1 MLLQSAEDLG
11 QAPTALR
18 ASRER
23 RLTRLAYAAMLVL
36 GVNVGWLGP
45 FLAQI
50 SQTINASLDRTGLI
64 LSAIA
69 AGYFIAL
76 PAAGEIGHRRGPH
89 FLLILTM
96 GLDTIGLVLL
106 AVAPTLASCMWAAV
120 VIGFGQ
126 CGIDVASNALVAD
139 LNRDRLAATLNY
151 LHMMFGVG
159 ATLGP
164 AIDALALANHIGYGP
179 TFIGGAVVSA
189 TIGAAL
195 WMTPRVEFARG
206 IEGKE
211 NLRAMLVHPLIWAIS
226 AVLFLYVGAEVGI
239 GAWLFSYLRRAA
251 VPLAIPTASAAVS
264 VYWAGLIVG
273 RLLSGAIAHRI
284 RARRLAAIGAI
295 VSAMSLLAFVGT
307 SSMPILAYPVV
318 ALIGFGFGPIF
329 PNMIAVGAQRFPAR
343 VASVTSIVAGG
354 AALGGVALPWAMGV
368 MLVTRGRV
376 ASIGTALVATIA
388 MLGVLIGLDLLEKRP
403 APP

>member
-1 MLLQSAEDLG
+1 MLQFAEDLG
-11 QAPTALR
+11 RPPTALR

-23 RLTRLAYAAMLVL
+23 RLTRLAYAAMVVL

-50 SQTINASLDRTGLI
+50 SHTINASLDRTGLI

-89 FLLILTM
+89 FLLTLTM
-96 GLDTIGLVLL
+96 GLNALGFLLL
-106 AVAPTLASCMWAAV
+106 AIAPTLASCLVAAAV
-120 VIGFGQ
+120 IGLGQ
-126 CGIDVASNALVAD
+126 CGIDVAANALVAD

-164 AIDALALANHIGYGP
+164 AIDGFALTNHIGYSP
-179 TFIGGAVVSA
+179 IFMGGTAVSA
-189 TIGAAL
+189 AIGAAL
-195 WMTPRVEFARG
+195 WLTPRVEFVRA

-211 NLRAMLVHPLIWAIS
+211 SLRALLVHPLIWAIS

-239 GAWLFSYLRRAA
+239 GAWLYAYLRRAA
-251 VPLAIPTASAAVS
+251 VPLAISSASAAVS

-284 RARRLAAIGAI
+284 SARRLAALGAI
-295 VSAMSLLAFVGT
+295 VSAMALLAFVGT
-307 SSMPILAYPVV
+307 SSVPMLAYPVV

-329 PNMIAVGAQRFPAR
+329 PNMIAVGAERFPTR
-343 VASVTSIVAGG
+343 VASMTSIVAGG

-368 MLVTRGRV
+368 MLVARGRV
-376 ASIGTALVATIA
+376 ASIGTALLATIA
-388 MLGVLIGLDLLEKRP
+388 MLGVLIGIDLREKRP
-403 APP
+403 ASP

>member
-1 MLLQSAEDLG
+1 MLQVAENLG
-11 QAPTALR
+11 RASTALR

-23 RLTRLAYAAMLVL
+23 RLTRLAFAAMLVL

-89 FLLILTM
+89 FLLTLTM
-96 GLDTIGLVLL
+96 GLDAIGLLLL
-106 AVAPTLASCMWAAV
+106 AMAPTLASCLGAAV

-126 CGIDVASNALVAD
+126 CGIDVAGNALVAD

-164 AIDALALANHIGYGP
+164 VIDAFALANHIGYGA
-179 TFIGGAVVSA
+179 TFAGGAVVSA
-189 TIGAAL
+189 AIGAAL
-195 WMTPRVEFARG
+195 WITPRVEFVHA
-206 IEGKE
+206 IKDKE
-211 NLRAMLVHPLIWAIS
+211 NLRALLVHPLIWAIS

-239 GAWLFSYLRRAA
+239 GAWLYSYLRRAA
-251 VPLAIPTASAAVS
+251 VPLAIATASAAVS

-273 RLLSGAIAHRI
+273 RLLGGAIAHRI
-284 RARRLAAIGAI
+284 SARRLAAIGGI
-295 VSAMSLLAFVGT
+295 VSAMSLLAFLGT
-307 SSMPILAYPVV
+307 SSVPMLAYPVV

-329 PNMIAVGAQRFPAR
+329 PNMIAVGAERFPAR
-343 VASVTSIVAGG
+343 VATMTSIVAGG

-368 MLVTRGRV
+368 MLVTRGPF

-388 MLGVLIGLDLLEKRP
+388 MLAVLIGLDLWQRTP
-403 APP
+403 APS

>member
-11 QAPTALR
+11 QVPTALR

-45 FLAQI
+45 FLTQI

-69 AGYFIAL
+69 AGYFLAL

-96 GLDTIGLVLL
+96 GLGAMGFVLL
-106 AVAPTLASCMWAAV
+106 AMAPTLASCMWAAV

-179 TFIGGAVVSA
+179 TFVGGAVVSA

-195 WMTPRVEFARG
+195 WITPRVEFARA

-211 NLRAMLVHPLIWAIS
+211 NLRAMLAHPLIWAIS
-226 AVLFLYVGAEVGI
+226 VVLD
-239 GAWLFSYLRRAA
+239 RK
-251 VPLAIPTASAAVS
+251 S
-264 VYWAGLIVG
+264 VV
-273 RLLSGAIAHRI
+273 
-284 RARRLAAIGAI
+284 
-295 VSAMSLLAFVGT
+295 
-307 SSMPILAYPVV
+307 
-318 ALIGFGFGPIF
+318 
-329 PNMIAVGAQRFPAR
+329 
-343 VASVTSIVAGG
+343 
-354 AALGGVALPWAMGV
+354 
-368 MLVTRGRV
+368 
-376 ASIGTALVATIA
+376 
-388 MLGVLIGLDLLEKRP
+388 
-403 APP
+403 

>member
-18 ASRER
+18 AARER

-50 SQTINASLDRTGLI
+50 SHTINASLDRTGLI

-89 FLLILTM
+89 FLLILAM
-96 GLDTIGLVLL
+96 GLDTIGFVLL
-106 AVAPTLASCMWAAV
+106 AVAPALASCMWAAV

-126 CGIDVASNALVAD
+126 CGIDVAGNALVAD
-139 LNRDRLAATLNY
+139 FNRDRLAATLNY

-164 AIDALALANHIGYGP
+164 AIDALALANHIGYGA

-195 WMTPRVEFARG
+195 WMTPRVEFARA
-206 IEGKE
+206 IDGKE

-239 GAWLFSYLRRAA
+239 GAWLYSYLRRAA
-251 VPLAIPTASAAVS
+251 APLAIPNASAAVS

-284 RARRLAAIGAI
+284 RARRLAAIGAM

-307 SSMPILAYPVV
+307 SSMPILAYPVI

-343 VASVTSIVAGG
+343 VASMTSIVAGG

-388 MLGVLIGLDLLEKRP
+388 MLGVLIGLDLLEKRL

>member
-1 MLLQSAEDLG
+1 MLQVAENLG
-11 QAPTALR
+11 RASTALR

-23 RLTRLAYAAMLVL
+23 RLTRLAFAAMLVL

-89 FLLILTM
+89 FLLTLTM
-96 GLDTIGLVLL
+96 GLDAIGLLLL
-106 AVAPTLASCMWAAV
+106 AMAPTLASCLGAAA

-126 CGIDVASNALVAD
+126 CGIDVAGNALVAD

-164 AIDALALANHIGYGP
+164 VIDAFALANHIGYGA
-179 TFIGGAVVSA
+179 TFAGGAVVSA
-189 TIGAAL
+189 AIGAAL
-195 WMTPRVEFARG
+195 WITPRVEFVHA
-206 IEGKE
+206 IKDKE
-211 NLRAMLVHPLIWAIS
+211 NLRALLVHPLIWAIS

-239 GAWLFSYLRRAA
+239 GAWLYSYLRRAA
-251 VPLAIPTASAAVS
+251 VPLAIATASAAVS

-273 RLLSGAIAHRI
+273 RLLGGAIAHRI
-284 RARRLAAIGAI
+284 SARRLAAIGGI
-295 VSAMSLLAFVGT
+295 VSAMSLLAFLGT
-307 SSMPILAYPVV
+307 SSVPMLAYPVV

-329 PNMIAVGAQRFPAR
+329 PNMIAVGAERFPAR
-343 VASVTSIVAGG
+343 VATMTSIVAGG

-368 MLVTRGRV
+368 MLVTRGPF

-388 MLGVLIGLDLLEKRP
+388 MLAVLIGLDLWQRTP
-403 APP
+403 APS

>member
-1 MLLQSAEDLG
+1 MLQFAEDLDRD
-11 QAPTALR
+11 PTALR
-18 ASRER
+18 ASSER
-23 RLTRLAYAAMLVL
+23 RLTRLAYAAMVVL

-45 FLAQI
+45 FLVQI

-89 FLLILTM
+89 FLLTLTM
-96 GLDTIGLVLL
+96 GLDTIGLLLL
-106 AVAPTLASCMWAAV
+106 AMAPTLASCMCAAV

-126 CGIDVASNALVAD
+126 CGIDVAGNALVAD

-179 TFIGGAVVSA
+179 TFIAGAVVSA
-189 TIGAAL
+189 AIGAAL
-195 WMTPRVEFARG
+195 WTTPRVEFVRA
-206 IEGKE
+206 IDGKE
-211 NLRAMLVHPLIWAIS
+211 SLRALLVHPLIWAIS

-239 GAWLFSYLRRAA
+239 GAWLYSYLRRAA
-251 VPLAIPTASAAVS
+251 VPLAIPAASTAVS

-284 RARRLAAIGAI
+284 SARRLAAIGAI
-295 VSAMSLLAFVGT
+295 VSAIALLAFVGT
-307 SSMPILAYPVV
+307 SSMPTLAYPVV

-329 PNMIAVGAQRFPAR
+329 PNMIAVGAQRFPTR
-343 VASVTSIVAGG
+343 VASMTSIVAGG

-376 ASIGTALVATIA
+376 ASIGAALVATIA
-388 MLGVLIGLDLLEKRP
+388 MLGVLIALDLSEKRP

>member
-1 MLLQSAEDLG
+1 MLHFAEDLG
-11 QAPTALR
+11 QPPTGLR

-23 RLTRLAYAAMLVL
+23 RLTRLAYAAMAVL

-50 SQTINASLDRTGLI
+50 AHTINASLDSTGLI

-76 PAAGEIGHRRGPH
+76 PAGGEIGHRRGPH
-89 FLLILTM
+89 FLLILAM
-96 GLDTIGLVLL
+96 GLDTIGFLLL
-106 AVAPTLASCMWAAV
+106 ATAPTLASCLGAAV
-120 VIGFGQ
+120 FIGFGQ
-126 CGIDVASNALVAD
+126 CGIDIAGNALVAE
-139 LNRDRLAATLNY
+139 LNPNRLAATLNY

-164 AIDALALANHIGYGP
+164 AIDAFALANHIGYGT

-189 TIGAAL
+189 AIGAAL
-195 WMTPRVEFARG
+195 WMTPRVEFARVS
-206 IEGKE
+206 EGRE
-211 NLRAMLVHPLIWAIS
+211 NLRALLVDPLIWAIS

-239 GAWLFSYLRRAA
+239 GAWLYSYLRRAA

-273 RLLSGAIAHRI
+273 RLLGGAIAHNI
-284 RARRLAAIGAI
+284 SVPRLAAIGAI
-295 VSAMSLLAFVGT
+295 VSAMALLGFLGT
-307 SSMPILAYPVV
+307 SSVPMLAYPLV

-343 VASVTSIVAGG
+343 VATMTSIVAGG

-368 MLVTRGRV
+368 MLVNHGRV
-376 ASIGTALVATIA
+376 ASICMALVATIA
-388 MLGVLIGLDLLEKRP
+388 MLAVLIGLDLWRRRP

>member
-1 MLLQSAEDLG
+1 MLQYAEDLG
-11 QAPTALR
+11 QAGTALR

-50 SQTINASLDRTGLI
+50 SQAINASLDRTGLI

-76 PAAGEIGHRRGPH
+76 PAAGEIGQRRGPH

-96 GLDTIGLVLL
+96 GLDTIGLLLL

-159 ATLGP
+159 AALGP
-164 AIDALALANHIGYGP
+164 AIDAFALANHIGYSP
-179 TFIGGAVVSA
+179 TFTGGAVVSA
-189 TIGAAL
+189 AVGAAL
-195 WMTPRVEFARG
+195 WITPRVEFART
-206 IEGKE
+206 IEGAE
-211 NLRAMLVHPLIWAIS
+211 NLRGLLVHPLIWAIS

-239 GAWLFSYLRRAA
+239 GAWLYSYLRRAA
-251 VPLAIPTASAAVS
+251 VPLPIPAASAAVS
-264 VYWAGLIVG
+264 VYWAGLILG

-284 RARRLAAIGAI
+284 SAQRLAAIGAI
-295 VSAMSLLAFVGT
+295 VSAIALLALVGT
-307 SSMPILAYPVV
+307 SSVPILAYPVI

-329 PNMIAVGAQRFPAR
+329 PNMIAVGAERFPAR
-343 VASVTSIVAGG
+343 VASMTSIVAGG
-354 AALGGVALPWAMGV
+354 AALGGAALPWAMGV

-376 ASIGTALVATIA
+376 ASIATALVATIA
-388 MLGVLIGLDLLEKRP
+388 MLAVLTGLDLAQKRP
-403 APP
+403 ATA

>member
-1 MLLQSAEDLG
+1 MLLQHAQDLG
-11 QAPTALR
+11 PAPTALR

-23 RLTRLAYAAMLVL
+23 RLTRLAYAAMVVL

-45 FLAQI
+45 FLVQI
-50 SQTINASLDRTGLI
+50 SHTINASLDRTGLI

-76 PAAGEIGHRRGPH
+76 PAGGEIGHRRGPH
-89 FLLILTM
+89 FLLILAM
-96 GLDTIGLVLL
+96 GLDTIGFLLL
-106 AVAPTLASCMWAAV
+106 AMAPTLASCMGAAV
-120 VIGFGQ
+120 VIGIGQ
-126 CGIDVASNALVAD
+126 CGIDIAGNALVAN

-164 AIDALALANHIGYGP
+164 AIDGFALGNHIGYGA

-189 TIGAAL
+189 AVGAAL
-195 WMTPRVEFARG
+195 WMTPRVEFVRV

-211 NLRAMLVHPLIWAIS
+211 NLRALLVDPLIWAIS

-239 GAWLFSYLRRAA
+239 GAWLYSYLRRAA
-251 VPLAIPTASAAVS
+251 VPLTIPTASAAVS

-284 RARRLAAIGAI
+284 SARRLAAIGAM
-295 VSAMSLLAFVGT
+295 VSAIALLAFVST
-307 SSMPILAYPVV
+307 SSVPRLAYPVV

-329 PNMIAVGAQRFPAR
+329 PNMIAVGAERFPAR
-343 VASVTSIVAGG
+343 VANQTGS
-354 AALGGVALPWAMGV
+354 
-368 MLVTRGRV
+368 
-376 ASIGTALVATIA
+376 TA
-388 MLGVLIGLDLLEKRP
+388 D
-403 APP
+403 

>member
-1 MLLQSAEDLG
+1 MLQSAENLG
-11 QAPTALR
+11 PAPTALR

-23 RLTRLAYAAMLVL
+23 RLTWLAYAAMAML

-50 SQTINASLDRTGLI
+50 SHTINASLDRTGLI

-76 PAAGEIGHRRGPH
+76 PPAGEIGHRRGPH
-89 FLLILTM
+89 FLLTLTM
-96 GLDTIGLVLL
+96 GLGTIGLLLL
-106 AVAPTLASCMWAAV
+106 AMAPTLTSCMWAAA

-164 AIDALALANHIGYGP
+164 AIDGFALANHIGYGP

-189 TIGAAL
+189 AIGAAL
-195 WMTPRVEFARG
+195 WMTPRVEFARA
-206 IEGKE
+206 IENNQ
-211 NLRAMLVHPLIWAIS
+211 NLRGLLVHPLIWAIS

-239 GAWLFSYLRRAA
+239 GAWLYSYLRHAA

-273 RLLSGAIAHRI
+273 RLLSGAIAHSI
-284 RARRLAAIGAI
+284 SAPRLAAIG
-295 VSAMSLLAFVGT
+295 LAASSGT
-307 SSMPILAYPVV
+307 YLRVRGSMIDPV
-318 ALIGFGFGPIF
+318 
-329 PNMIAVGAQRFPAR
+329 R
-343 VASVTSIVAGG
+343 T
-354 AALGGVALPWAMGV
+354 
-368 MLVTRGRV
+368 
-376 ASIGTALVATIA
+376 
-388 MLGVLIGLDLLEKRP
+388 KRR
-403 APP
+403 

>member
-1 MLLQSAEDLG
+1 MLQVAEDLG
-11 QAPTALR
+11 RASTALR
-18 ASRER
+18 ALRER
-23 RLTRLAYAAMLVL
+23 RLTRLAFAAMLVL

-89 FLLILTM
+89 FLLTLTM
-96 GLDTIGLVLL
+96 ALNALGFLLL
-106 AVAPTLASCMWAAV
+106 AMAPTLASCLGASA

-164 AIDALALANHIGYGP
+164 VIDAFALANHIGYGA
-179 TFIGGAVVSA
+179 TFAGGAVVSA
-189 TIGAAL
+189 AIGAAL
-195 WMTPRVEFARG
+195 WITPRVEFVHA
-206 IEGKE
+206 IKDKE
-211 NLRAMLVHPLIWAIS
+211 NLRALLVHPLIWAIS

-239 GAWLFSYLRRAA
+239 GAWLYSYLRRAA
-251 VPLAIPTASAAVS
+251 VPLAIATASAAVS

-273 RLLSGAIAHRI
+273 RLLGGAIAHRI
-284 RARRLAAIGAI
+284 SARRLAAIGGI
-295 VSAMSLLAFVGT
+295 VSAMSLLAFLGT
-307 SSMPILAYPVV
+307 SSVPMLAYPVV

-329 PNMIAVGAQRFPAR
+329 PNMIAVGAERFPAR
-343 VASVTSIVAGG
+343 VATMTSIVAAG

-368 MLVTRGRV
+368 MLVTRGPF
-376 ASIGTALVATIA
+376 ASIGTGLVATIA
-388 MLGVLIGLDLLEKRP
+388 MLAVLIGLDLWQRTP
-403 APP
+403 APS

>member
-1 MLLQSAEDLG
+1 MLQSVENLG
-11 QAPTALR
+11 PVPTALR

-23 RLTRLAYAAMLVL
+23 RLTRLAYAAMAML

-45 FLAQI
+45 FLGQI
-50 SQTINASLDRTGLI
+50 SHTINASLDRTGLI

-89 FLLILTM
+89 FLLTLTM
-96 GLDTIGLVLL
+96 GLGTIGLLLL
-106 AVAPTLASCMWAAV
+106 AMAPTLTSCMWAAA

-126 CGIDVASNALVAD
+126 CGVDVASNALVAD

-164 AIDALALANHIGYGP
+164 AIDGFALANHIGYGP

-189 TIGAAL
+189 AIGAAL
-195 WMTPRVEFARG
+195 WKTPRVEFARA
-206 IEGKE
+206 IEDKE
-211 NLRAMLVHPLIWAIS
+211 NLRGLLVHPLIWAIS

-239 GAWLFSYLRRAA
+239 GAWLYSYLRRAA

-273 RLLSGAIAHRI
+273 RLLSGAIAHSI
-284 RARRLAAIGAI
+284 SPPRLAAIGAI
-295 VSAMSLLAFVGT
+295 VSAMALLGFLCT
-307 SSMPILAYPVV
+307 SSVPMLAYPLV

-343 VASVTSIVAGG
+343 VASMTSIVAGG

-368 MLVTRGRV
+368 MLVTRGRG
-376 ASIGTALVATIA
+376 ASIGAALVATIA
-388 MLGVLIGLDLLEKRP
+388 MLALLVGLDLLENRA
-403 APP
+403 APQ

>member
-1 MLLQSAEDLG
+1 MLQPAQDLVA
-11 QAPTALR
+11 APTALR
-18 ASRER
+18 ASRQR
-23 RLTRLAYAAMLVL
+23 RLTRLAYAAMVVL

-50 SQTINASLDRTGLI
+50 SHSINASLDRTGLI

-76 PAAGEIGHRRGPH
+76 PAAGAIGHRRGPH
-89 FLLILTM
+89 FLLTLAM
-96 GLDTIGLVLL
+96 GLDAAGFLLL
-106 AVAPTLASCMWAAV
+106 AMAPTLASCMCAAV

-139 LNRDRLAATLNY
+139 LNRDRLAPTLNY

-164 AIDALALANHIGYGP
+164 AIAGLALANHIGYGP

-189 TIGAAL
+189 AIGVAL
-195 WMTPRVEFARG
+195 WITPRVDFVRV

-211 NLRAMLVHPLIWAIS
+211 NLRALLVHPLIWAIS
-226 AVLFLYVGAEVGI
+226 GVLFLYVGAEVGI
-239 GAWLFSYLRRAA
+239 GAWLYYYLRRAA

-284 RARRLAAIGAI
+284 SARRLAAIGAI
-295 VSAMSLLAFVGT
+295 VSGLALLAFIGT
-307 SSMPILAYPVV
+307 SSVPMLAYPVV

-329 PNMIAVGAQRFPAR
+329 PNMIAVGAKRFPAR
-343 VASVTSIVAGG
+343 VASMTSIVAGG

-368 MLVTRGRV
+368 VLVTRGRA
-376 ASIGTALVATIA
+376 ASIGTALVATIV
-388 MLGVLIGLDLLEKRP
+388 MLGVLIGLDLSEKN
-403 APP
+403 APPP

>member
-1 MLLQSAEDLG
+1 MLLQSAEDLD

-139 LNRDRLAATLNY
+139 LNRDRKSTRLNSSHRS
-151 LHMMFGVG
+151 LSRM
-159 ATLGP
+159 P
-164 AIDALALANHIGYGP
+164 S
-179 TFIGGAVVSA
+179 SA
-189 TIGAAL
+189 
-195 WMTPRVEFARG
+195 
-206 IEGKE
+206 
-211 NLRAMLVHPLIWAIS
+211 
-226 AVLFLYVGAEVGI
+226 
-239 GAWLFSYLRRAA
+239 
-251 VPLAIPTASAAVS
+251 
-264 VYWAGLIVG
+264 
-273 RLLSGAIAHRI
+273 
-284 RARRLAAIGAI
+284 
-295 VSAMSLLAFVGT
+295 
-307 SSMPILAYPVV
+307 
-318 ALIGFGFGPIF
+318 
-329 PNMIAVGAQRFPAR
+329 
-343 VASVTSIVAGG
+343 
-354 AALGGVALPWAMGV
+354 
-368 MLVTRGRV
+368 
-376 ASIGTALVATIA
+376 
-388 MLGVLIGLDLLEKRP
+388 
-403 APP
+403 